1 MHAIRYTGI
10 CAECP
15 RCSQVDVLIL
25 SCADRAVQSHSEGVV
40 VVMCRGT
47 PAATGRA
54 HCADRAVQNPE
65 ALWVQ
70 NKELM
75 LSKLRTEL
83 CISDERHEELRQ
95 RLDSGEERPWVR
107 CVLRTLPSS

>member
-1 MHAIRYTGI
+1 MHKAQLAWAHGRSWYWQAKVHDII
-10 CAECP
+10 
-15 RCSQVDVLIL
+15 
-25 SCADRAVQSHSEGVV
+25 ADQAVHQCEDPCRGVHAW
-40 VVMCRGT
+40 MCRCVVRT
-47 PAATGRA
+47 RA
-54 HCADRAVQNPE
+54 HHTVGQQTYD
-65 ALWVQ
+65 ALLMQ

-107 CVLRTLPSS
+107 